1 MQLDTPVEP
10 QHGELDVETQAETRI
25 EAQLFVKILHVEDRI
40 IGVLRRSPFQ
50 KPNIAHV
57 EKRRTVDNA
66 PNREAEFEVGL
77 QFHVAQLRRKIRF
90 GARHRTRAER
100 TGCPAAHTVAA
111 PRIEQTV
118 ERHRSRIAVGHRQT
132 AVEPSSQSRF
142 RAQHDFAAHAHVEPE
157 ILRITNTQYLV
168 VAFVRRPHGRCEPMR
183 QPADQVARR
192 LGIEPDDR
200 RIAAEVFQLVIVTV
214 AERQTGYQLRL
225 VTVDE
230 VEIFRIAQ
238 KIGIQIAH
246 VDHVN
251 IDRPQ

>member
-1 MQLDTPVEP
+1 
-10 QHGELDVETQAETRI
+10 
-25 EAQLFVKILHVEDRI
+25 
-40 IGVLRRSPFQ
+40 
-50 KPNIAHV
+50 
-57 EKRRTVDNA
+57 
-66 PNREAEFEVGL
+66 
-77 QFHVAQLRRKIRF
+77 
-90 GARHRTRAER
+90 
-100 TGCPAAHTVAA
+100 
-111 PRIEQTV
+111 
-118 ERHRSRIAVGHRQT
+118 
-132 AVEPSSQSRF
+132 
-142 RAQHDFAAHAHVEPE
+142 
-157 ILRITNTQYLV
+157 
-168 VAFVRRPHGRCEPMR
+168 MR

-251 IDRPQ
+251 IDRPHENDE